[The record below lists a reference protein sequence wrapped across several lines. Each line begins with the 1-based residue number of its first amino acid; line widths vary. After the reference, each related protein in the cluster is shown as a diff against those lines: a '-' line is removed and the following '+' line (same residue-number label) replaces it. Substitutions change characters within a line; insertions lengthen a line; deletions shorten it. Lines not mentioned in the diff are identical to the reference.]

1 MRTIFNNNGQTWIY
15 QLSTDNKPDH
25 AANGTGL
32 VEMDTGK
39 IFFYDEA
46 NKLWHE
52 FA

>member
-1 MRTIFNNNGQTWIY
+1 MRSIFNKDGQTWIY
-15 QLSTDNKPDH
+15 QLSTDEKPDR

-46 NKLWHE
+46 NDLWHE